1 MSPITVFVLIPF
13 AGMVL
18 LPFLRMKW
26 KGILTLALLA
36 INVVIS
42 SYLAVGSLCGES
54 NSLILPG
61 SYVTGPI
68 PIRIDALSG
77 WFMLIINL
85 IFLTGALYGYSYLR
99 TYKKQQNNLTLH
111 SITFLLQHASIVSIC
126 VIQNSFVFLIAILLI
141 STFVVRNYP

>member
-54 NSLILPG
+54 NSLILRG
-61 SYVTGPI
+61 VMV
-68 PIRIDALSG
+68 LS
-77 WFMLIINL
+77 FLIILMFN
-85 IFLTGALYGYSYLR
+85 IFYV
-99 TYKKQQNNLTLH
+99 K
-111 SITFLLQHASIVSIC
+111 SI
-126 VIQNSFVFLIAILLI
+126 I
-141 STFVVRNYP
+141 SL